1 GWASSKGDDHFKI
14 QRERADTKEETHETI
29 FHAIHTAIGKELA
42 AAGAFD
48 KPECAVTNI
57 QALNLC
63 MAPGAYTE
71 VFLDIHPDATVKGI
85 TLPLELGGHPM
96 TIPYGLRDPRVNLYF
111 LDITMLAAEFGVTS
125 QDIPPDHPDAKNFSM
140 HRPHGCDA
148 FDIVLC
154 DGQTLRTHQ
163 RLDYRESREPLRLLT
178 AQLILG
184 MARIKPGGTFI
195 ILLHK
200 ADAFDTMQLLRS
212 FSGFAKIALFK
223 PHKGHTTRSTFYL
236 IAKDVKSLSVPAI
249 EAMENWKFDWQ
260 QATFGGEKG
269 PGVDQ
274 EPASDEEV
282 NAVLDDFGPELIKLC
297 QPIWSIQ
304 AEALDRAQWRH
315 EQVDQ
320 PRTPE
325 HSRRPSFPLAR
336 RNPNSNFEPRS
347 PPEPHTPFFSPRK
360 GNSEN
365 KYGGMSQPQISPE
378 KAAKMAGKWR

>member
-1 GWASSKGDDHFKI
+1 M
-14 QRERADTKEETHETI
+14 
-29 FHAIHTAIGKELA
+29 
-42 AAGAFD
+42 
-48 KPECAVTNI
+48 NI

-71 VFLDIHPDATVKGI
+71 VFLELYPEATVKGI
-85 TLPLELGGHPM
+85 TLPLKLGGHHM
-96 TIPYGLRDPRVNLYF
+96 TIPYGLQDPRVNLDF

-125 QDIPPDHPDAKNFSM
+125 ENIPPNHPDAKNFTM
-140 HRPHGCDA
+140 HRPHGRDT
-148 FDIVLC
+148 FDVVLC

-163 RLDYRESREPLRLLT
+163 RLEYRENREPLRLLT

-184 MARIKPGGTFI
+184 MTRIKPGGTFI

-212 FSGFAKIALFK
+212 FSEFAKIALFK
-223 PHKGHTTRSTFYL
+223 PQKAHNTRSTFYL
-236 IAKDVKSLSVPAI
+236 IAKDVKPLSVPAI
-249 EAMENWKFDWQ
+249 EAMEKWKFDWQ

-269 PGVDQ
+269 TGVAK

-282 NAVLDDFGPELIKLC
+282 NALLDEFGPELIKLC
-297 QPIWSIQ
+297 QHIWSIQ
-304 AEALDRAQWRH
+304 AEALVRAEWRQ

-325 HSRRPSFPLAR
+325 RSRRPSFHLTR
-336 RNPNSNFEPRS
+336 RSLNSSFEPHW
-347 PPEPHTPFFSPRK
+347 PLEPHTPFFSPRK
-360 GNSEN
+360 GNDEV
-365 KYGGMSQPQISPE
+365 KYKGTSQPQISPE